1 MKKIYTAPVLDVV
14 EFNVSNII
22 VTSGG
27 NGSSDGSIGDPIEE
41 DDPEP
46 VEAPRR
52 NIIWTD

>member
-22 VTSGG
+22 VTS
-27 NGSSDGSIGDPIEE
+27 DGPIGDDVE
-41 DDPEP
+41 DGKID
-46 VEAPRR
+46 APRR

>member
-22 VTSGG
+22 VTS
-27 NGSSDGSIGDPIEE
+27 DGSQTINEGEENDNNNPDPV
-41 DDPEP
+41 D
-46 VEAPRR
+46 APRR